1 VRVAAL
7 LLVTA
12 ALAGC
17 GSHRAQS
24 PEQVARAWSADLN
37 RSDDKA
43 AGALFA
49 TDAQVV
55 QNGTILQLGRNDAAR
70 WNAMLPCGGAIL
82 SVVQQAPSEVLVVFR
97 LEDRPGHTCD
107 GPGDTAA
114 AVFRVVGGKITLWHQ
129 VPPPS
134 AAQTV

>member
-1 VRVAAL
+1 VRLAAL
-7 LLVTA
+7 LVAAA

-49 TDAQVV
+49 EDAQVV
-55 QNGTILQLGRNDAAR
+55 QNGTILLLGRKDAAG

-82 SVVQQAPSEVLVVFR
+82 SVLQQSRNEVLVIFR
-97 LEDRPGHTCD
+97 LEGRPGHTCD

-129 VPPPS
+129 VPPPK
-134 AAQTV
+134 AGQTV